1 MENILEELLIEKC
14 RRGEHS
20 AFRELVK
27 VYRRRLYSYLFR
39 LTGGDRIMAEDAF
52 QETLIKVW
60 KAIGKYDHKD
70 KFSSWLFSIAHNA
83 AMDQV
88 RKSNLRK
95 SFFKPEELEMQPS
108 ESNPYSECVGNE
120 LREILDRI
128 VGGLPEKQKEVF
140 LLREHGGMSFKEISE
155 VTGQPLNTVLGH
167 MHYAVDKIKR
177 ALRKKNAI

>member
-14 RRGEHS
+14 RRGEQE

-27 VYRRRLYSYLFR
+27 IYRRQLYSYLWR
-39 LTGGDRIMAEDAF
+39 LTGDRMQAEDAF

-70 KFSSWLFSIAHNA
+70 RFSSWLFSIAHNA
-83 AMDQV
+83 AMDSIRKDNK
-88 RKSNLRK
+88 RKSLIQ
-95 SFFKPEELEMQPS
+95 SDEIDMHSS
-108 ESNPYSECVGNE
+108 ESNPYTECVGSE
-120 LREILDRI
+120 LKEILDRI
-128 VGGLPEKQKEVF
+128 IAGLPEKQKQVF
-140 LLREHGGMSFKEISE
+140 LLREHSGMSFKEISLT
-155 VTGQPLNTVLGH
+155 TGESLNTVLGH